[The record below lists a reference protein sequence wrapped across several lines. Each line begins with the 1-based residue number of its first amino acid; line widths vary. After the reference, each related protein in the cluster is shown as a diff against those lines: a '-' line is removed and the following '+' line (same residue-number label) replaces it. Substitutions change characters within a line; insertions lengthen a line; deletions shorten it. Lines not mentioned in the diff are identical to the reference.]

1 MSADEAA
8 ELRQRNRAL
17 AEEVER
23 LRAAL
28 VATGAA
34 TDPVTGALTGTP
46 DAAADETAFG
56 RAFWRAPARIA
67 ASLPDPD
74 PARLDDSE
82 FRHLADHLPILCW
95 LARSDGYLF
104 WYNRRWLDYCGTT
117 QEAMAGWGWQTVHD
131 PAELPRV
138 TAVWAASI
146 ATGEPFEMVF
156 PLRGADGVFRPFLT
170 RIIPLRDASGRV
182 VRWFG
187 VNAEIGAQARAEAAL
202 RGSEARLRR
211 AQEAGGVGVFS
222 VDIASDKV
230 HATPNFFRL
239 YGLPEVD
246 RLPVDAVTGLVS
258 PEDLG
263 LIARRA
269 DRAAGRAARDVAY
282 RIRRADTG
290 AERWIARRGEFERDG
305 EGRAVR
311 FVGAVRDITDHKE
324 AERRAEA
331 NERELRLVTDA
342 LPVLIAFI
350 GRDYVYRFA
359 NAAYEDW
366 FFRPASEIVG
376 RDVRDLLT
384 PANAEVRRASMTRA
398 LAGETVL
405 FETPWPHAD
414 GRHRDAEI
422 RYLPRR
428 DADGAVDGFHVFV
441 QDITDRKRVE
451 AALVSE
457 VTQRTRERDRLWE
470 TTNDLM
476 GTAGL
481 DGFLKSVNPAWARML
496 GWTEA
501 ELLGRPFAHLI
512 DPDDHAEAAATVGRL
527 AAGETVTGFVDR
539 ILTRDGDRRI
549 VMWTAVPEPGAGL
562 FYVVGRDLTEQRRAE
577 EQLLQAQKMEAI
589 GQLTGG
595 IAHDFNNLLTG
606 IIGSLDLM
614 QTRIR
619 QGRSDAVERYARAAT
634 ASANRAAALTHRLLA
649 FARRQPLAPQPTAAN
664 PLITGMEDLLRR
676 TLGERVQLALITA
689 PDLWLTL
696 CDPHQLENAVLNLAI
711 NARDAMPEG
720 GRLVIETG
728 NTHLDAVDAR
738 LQAGARAGPYV
749 SVSVSDTGT
758 GMSPEVAARAFDPF
772 FTTKPLGQGTGLGL
786 SMIYGFAQQSEGH
799 VRIDS
804 GLGRGTTVTLY
815 LPRHHGLAPPE
826 SAASGLGALHR
837 AARGDT
843 VLVVEDEP
851 VVRDLIV
858 EVLTDLGYAALQAS
872 DARAGLDR
880 LRAPG
885 RIDLLISDVGL
896 PGGLSGRE
904 MVEAARPH
912 RPDLKVLF
920 ITGYA
925 ENATFG
931 TGALEPGMRMITKP
945 FSVEALAA
953 RVRAMIAGLD

>member
-1 MSADEAA
+1 MSDDETA

-17 AEEVER
+17 ADEVAR

-28 VATGAA
+28 AAAGAGSEA
-34 TDPVTGALTGTP
+34 GP
-46 DAAADETAFG
+46 AADETAFG
-56 RAFWRAPARIA
+56 RAFWRAPARIDA
-67 ASLPDPD
+67 RLPEPDPD
-74 PARLDDSE
+74 RIADAE
-82 FRHLADHLPILCW
+82 FRLLADQLPILCW

-117 QEAMAGWGWQTVHD
+117 QEAMAGWGWQSVHD

-138 TAVWAASI
+138 MAVWADSI

-170 RIIPLRDASGRV
+170 RIVPLRDASGQV

-202 RGSEARLRR
+202 RASETRLRR

-222 VDIASDKV
+222 VDIASDVV
-230 HATPNFFRL
+230 HATPHFFRL
-239 YGLPEVD
+239 YGLPEAE
-246 RLPVDAVTGLVS
+246 RLPVDAITRLVS
-258 PEDLG
+258 PPDAG
-263 LIARRA
+263 VISRRA
-269 DRAAGRAARDVAY
+269 DRDAGLAERDVAY

-290 AERWIARRGEFERDG
+290 EERWIARRGEFERDAS
-305 EGRAVR
+305 GRPVR
-311 FVGAVRDITDHKE
+311 FVGAVRDITDHKA

-331 NERELRLVTDA
+331 NERELRLVADA
-342 LPVLIAFI
+342 LPVLIAFV
-350 GRDYVYRFA
+350 GRDYIYRFA
-359 NAAYEDW
+359 NAAYQDW
-366 FFRPASEIVG
+366 FYRPASEIIG
-376 RDVRDLLT
+376 RDVRSLAT
-384 PANAEVRRASMTRA
+384 PADAELRLANIARA
-398 LAGETVL
+398 LAGEAVL
-405 FETPWPHAD
+405 FETAWPHAD
-414 GRHRDAEI
+414 GRHREAEI

-428 DADGAVDGFHVFV
+428 GADGVVDGFHVFV
-441 QDITDRKRVE
+441 QDITDRKQVE
-451 AALVSE
+451 ATLLSE

-481 DGFLKSVNPAWARML
+481 DGFLKSVNPAWTQML
-496 GWTEA
+496 GWGPA
-501 ELLGRPFAHLI
+501 ELRARPFAAFV
-512 DPDDHAEAAATVGRL
+512 DPADHAETEAVVARL
-527 AAGETVTGFVDR
+527 AAGETVTGFVNR
-539 ILTRDGDRRI
+539 VLTRQGEYRV
-549 VMWTAVPEPGAGL
+549 VMWTAVPEPGSGL
-562 FYVVGRDLTEQRRAE
+562 FYIVGRDLTEQRRAE

-619 QGRSDAVERYARAAT
+619 QGRTDAVERYARAAT
-634 ASANRAAALTHRLLA
+634 SSANRAAALTHRLLA
-649 FARRQPLAPQPTAAN
+649 FARRQPLEPQPTAAN

-676 TLGERVQLALITA
+676 TLGERIQLELVTA
-689 PDLWLTL
+689 GGLWLTL
-696 CDPHQLENAVLNLAI
+696 CDPHQLENALLNLAI

-728 NTHLDAVDAR
+728 NTHLDHAYAR
-738 LQAGARAGPYV
+738 RQAGVNEGQYV
-749 SVSVSDTGT
+749 CVSVSDTGT

-786 SMIYGFAQQSEGH
+786 SMIYGFAKQSEGH
-799 VRIDS
+799 VRIYS
-804 GLGRGTTVTLY
+804 EPGRGTSVKLY
-815 LPRHHGLAPPE
+815 LPRHHGAVSPQ
-826 SAASGLGALHR
+826 AAAAGLTELHR
-837 AARGDT
+837 AERGDT
-843 VLVVEDEP
+843 VLVVEDDP

-858 EVLTDLGYAALQAS
+858 EVLEDLGYAALQAA
-872 DARAGLDR
+872 DAQAGLG
-880 LRAPG
+880 LLSEPG

-896 PGGLSGRE
+896 PGGLNGRQ
-904 MVEAARPH
+904 MVDAARLH

-931 TGALEPGMRMITKP
+931 NGHLEPGMRMITKP
-945 FSVEALAA
+945 FPVEALAA
-953 RVRAMIAGLD
+953 RVREMIAGLD